1 MSHPFFESQK
11 YFFCSFQI
19 FQNRHIQK
27 RCLSTL
33 ISIVKLD
40 VETNNIVSTLSN
52 VVHINVEIDNVDLTL
67 FKVVNFNVEIHNV
80 VSTLIWRW
88 PTSRRRIILTATLR
102 QCWNVFRVLKNVA
115 KRLHKFVKFIKS
127 KTYTFSRISLN
138 CCFRKRFGNTLTE

>member
-52 VVHINVEIDNVDLTL
+52 AVHINVEIDNVDLTL

-80 VSTLIWRW
+80 VSKLI
-88 PTSRRRIILTATLR
+88 
-102 QCWNVFRVLKNVA
+102 
-115 KRLHKFVKFIKS
+115 
-127 KTYTFSRISLN
+127 
-138 CCFRKRFGNTLTE
+138 